1 MNDDK
6 LFFSDKQ
13 SLVKGSTGDIDSTNV
28 IDFAAVKPDPGMGR
42 SVFLNIV
49 VTTAVAGGTINFV
62 LKDSADN
69 STYAAVYETGAIAAS
84 SLTAGKKVIRMA
96 LPEGVRR
103 YLKMVYTVGTSA
115 TTAGAGSAWLDIN

>member
-1 MNDDK
+1 MNDNK

-13 SLVKGSTGDIDSTNV
+13 SLIKDATGDIVSTNT

-42 SVFLNIV
+42 SVFLNIA
-49 VTTAVAGGTINFV
+49 VTTGVAGGTVNFV
-62 LKDSADN
+62 LKDSADD
-69 STYAAVYETGAIAAS
+69 STYAAVYETGAIAAA
-84 SLTAGKKVIRMA
+84 SLPAGTKVLRMA

-115 TTAGAGSAWLDIN
+115 TTAGAVSAWLDIN

>member
-1 MNDDK
+1 MNDNR

-13 SLVKGSTGDIDSTNV
+13 SVIKGSTGDVDCTTNL
-28 IDFAAVKPDPGMGR
+28 DLSAANPDPGAGR
-42 SVFLNIV
+42 PVYLNIV

-62 LKDSADN
+62 LKDSADD

-84 SLTAGKKVIRMA
+84 SLTAGKKVLRMA
-96 LPEGVRR
+96 LPEGLRR

-115 TTAGAGSAWLDIN
+115 TTAGAVSAWLDIN

>member
-84 SLTAGKKVIRMA
+84 SLTAGKKVIRVA
-96 LPEGVRR
+96 LPEGLRR
-103 YLKMVYTVGTSA
+103 YLKMTYTVGTAA

>member
-69 STYAAVYETGAIAAS
+69 STYAAVYETGAIAAA

-115 TTAGAGSAWLDIN
+115 TTTGAGSAWLDIN

>member
-103 YLKMVYTVGTSA
+103 YLKMVYTVGTAA

>member
-1 MNDDK
+1 MNDNK

-13 SLVKGSTGDIDSTNV
+13 SLIKDSTGDIVSTNT

-42 SVFLNIV
+42 SVFLNIA
-49 VTTAVAGGTINFV
+49 VTTGVAGGTVNFV
-62 LKDSADN
+62 LKDSADD
-69 STYAAVYETGAIAAS
+69 STYDAVYETGAIAAA
-84 SLTAGKKVIRMA
+84 SLPAGTKVLRMA

-115 TTAGAGSAWLDIN
+115 TTAGAVSAWLDIN

>member
-62 LKDSADN
+62 LKDSADG
-69 STYAAVYETGAIAAS
+69 STYAAVYETGAIAAA
-84 SLTAGKKVIRMA
+84 SLTAGKKVIRTA

>member
-69 STYAAVYETGAIAAS
+69 STYAAVYETGAIAAA

-103 YLKMVYTVGTSA
+103 YLKMVYTVGTAA

>member
-49 VTTAVAGGTINFV
+49 VTTAVTGGTINFV

-69 STYAAVYETGAIAAS
+69 STYAAVYETGAIAAA

-115 TTAGAGSAWLDIN
+115 TTTGAGSAWLDIN

>member
-1 MNDDK
+1 MNDNK

-13 SLVKGSTGDIDSTNV
+13 SLIKDSTGDIVSTNT

-42 SVFLNIV
+42 SVFLNIA
-49 VTTAVAGGTINFV
+49 VTTGVAGGTVNFV
-62 LKDSADN
+62 LKDSADDN
-69 STYAAVYETGAIAAS
+69 TYAAVYETGAIAAA
-84 SLTAGKKVIRMA
+84 SLPAGTKVLRMA

-115 TTAGAGSAWLDIN
+115 TTAGAVSAWLDIN

>member
-6 LFFSDKQ
+6 LFFSDTQ
-13 SLVKGSTGDIDSTNV
+13 SLVKGSTGDIDSTNI

-69 STYAAVYETGAIAAS
+69 STYAAVYETGAIAAA
-84 SLTAGKKVIRMA
+84 SLTAGKKVIRVA
-96 LPEGVRR
+96 LPEGLRR
-103 YLKMVYTVGTSA
+103 YLKMVYTVGTAA

>member
-69 STYAAVYETGAIAAS
+69 STYAAVYETGAIAAA